1 MKRFLILIFTLSA
14 AAVAGQD
21 RPATMPQKSTAVTP
35 AESAVQKKVENFL
48 RKLYAWGPSF
58 RVKIGPLRNAPVSG
72 FYEVS
77 VEVSMGDQSD
87 SAVIYVS
94 KDGRYL
100 FRGDVQDM
108 DSDPLAAVRAQIH
121 LANSPAR
128 GPADAQVTVV
138 EYSDFQCPSCRQL
151 YQALREIVP
160 RYPQV
165 RFVFKDFPLVQIH
178 PWAMTAAIAGRCAF
192 EQNPD
197 AFWKLHDSIFE
208 NQGVIS
214 AENAWQKMMDFAGQ
228 VGLNADSFRT
238 CMASPEANQ
247 AVQANLREGQELKI
261 ANTPTVFVNGRRI
274 VGGNAGVLDQYIRY
288 ETATLPA
295 L

>member
-14 AAVAGQD
+14 TTVAGQD
-21 RPATMPQKSTAVTP
+21 RPATAPQGSATVT
-35 AESAVQKKVENFL
+35 AESAVQKKVESFM
-48 RKLYAWGPSF
+48 RKLYAWGPTF
-58 RVKIGPLRNAPVSG
+58 RVKIGPLRNSPVSG

-77 VEVSMGDQSD
+77 VDVSTGEQSD

-94 KDGRYL
+94 RDGRYL

-121 LANSPAR
+121 LANSPTR
-128 GPADAQVTVV
+128 GPADARVTVV

-151 YQALREIVP
+151 YQTLREIVP

-214 AENAWQKMMDFAGQ
+214 AENAWQKMMDYSGQ
-228 VGLNADSFRT
+228 AGLNADNFRT

-247 AVQANLREGQELKI
+247 AVQASIKEGQGLKI
-261 ANTPTVFVNGRRI
+261 GNTPTVFVNGRRM
-274 VGGNAGVLDQYIRY
+274 VGGDPGLLDQYIQY
-288 ETATLPA
+288 EAATPPTP
-295 L
+295 

>member
-1 MKRFLILIFTLSA
+1 MKRFLILIFTLSTA
-14 AAVAGQD
+14 SVAGQD
-21 RPATMPQKSTAVTP
+21 RPAAVPQESTAVTP
-35 AESAVQKKVENFL
+35 VESAVQKKVENFL

-151 YQALREIVP
+151 YRALREIVS

-192 EQNPD
+192 QQNPD

-214 AENAWQKMMDFAGQ
+214 AENVWQKVMDFAGQ
-228 VGLNADSFRT
+228 AGLNADSFRT

-247 AVQANLREGQELKI
+247 AVQANLMEGQDLKI
-261 ANTPTVFVNGRRI
+261 ANTPTLFVNGRRI
-274 VGGNAGVLDQYIRY
+274 VGGDPGVLDQYIRY
-288 ETATLPA
+288 EAATPPA
-295 L
+295 P